1 MDRSLKPGTVAKK
14 KIRSNV
20 NRLAVVLVGLAW
32 LFSILSCNLSA
43 VSLGQAA
50 PPDPTDQP
58 TPTFIMPVVQ
68 STAYFM
74 STQPVATSSPVPT
87 ATKSPP
93 VLYNAQSGDSLQ
105 NLEARFNV
113 KRSDITS
120 PDPIVEEG
128 FLKVGQLLFIPR
140 NVSDTNPTTLLLPD
154 SEVVYSPSTIDFDI
168 SAFVKQ
174 ANGYLSGFSDYT
186 GYGMLTGALDVLQ
199 VAIDNSIN
207 PRLLLALLEYQG
219 HWVYEQPTN
228 LADQNYPLGNYDVN
242 TRGLF
247 NQLSWAARQLD
258 IGYYG
263 WRSGTLTEISFP
275 DNTKVRLA
283 PELNA
288 GTVAL
293 EYFFSQI
300 SMLRTRRDWDSA
312 LYGGN
317 SFSVLYD
324 RMYGN
329 VWVRSQAV
337 EPLFP
342 DNLAQPVLDLP
353 FYPGQTWSFSGGPH
367 AVWGTNSPF
376 AAVDF
381 APGST
386 ASGCVPSE
394 EFVLAPAAGVVV
406 RSSTGIV
413 VLDLDGDG
421 HEQTGW
427 VLFFLHIRTDGRA
440 YVGQR
445 LNKDDPIGHPSCE
458 GGNATGTHVHFAR
471 KYNGEWMLAD
481 GPLPM
486 VLSGWRV
493 HAGVA
498 EYKGTLTKNDQTITA
513 DTNGSNETT
522 IVRPNP

>member
-1 MDRSLKPGTVAKK
+1 MDRSSKPGTAAKK
-14 KIRSNV
+14 KIKSSV
-20 NRLAVVLVGLAW
+20 KRLAAAIVGLTW

-50 PPDPTDQP
+50 PPDPTNP
-58 TPTFIMPVVQ
+58 AVPTFFLPKDQ

-74 STQPVATSSPVPT
+74 STQPPATPTPAPT
-87 ATKSPP
+87 ATKAPP

-105 NLEARFNV
+105 NLEARFGV
-113 KRSDITS
+113 KSSDITS
-120 PDPIVEEG
+120 PDPIPSLG

-140 NVSDTNPTTLLLPD
+140 NVGSTNPTTLLLPD

-168 SAFVKQ
+168 SSFVKQ
-174 ANGYLSGFSDYT
+174 AGGYLSGFTEYT
-186 GYGMLTGALDVLQ
+186 GYGNLTGALDVLQ
-199 VAIDNSIN
+199 VAVDNSIN

-219 HWVYEQPTN
+219 HWVYEQPSN

-247 NQLSWAARQLD
+247 NQLSWAARQLS

-263 WRSGTLTEISFP
+263 WRSGTLTSITFP
-275 DNTKVRLA
+275 DNTNIRLA

-293 EYFFSQI
+293 AYFFSQV
-300 SMLRTRRDWDSA
+300 SMLHTQRDWESA
-312 LYGGN
+312 LYGAK
-317 SFSVLYD
+317 SFSILYD

-329 VWVRSQAV
+329 VWIRSQAV

-342 DNLAQPVLDLP
+342 DGLTQPVLDLP
-353 FYPGQTWSFSGGPH
+353 FFPGLVWSYSGGPH
-367 AVWGTNSPF
+367 AVWGAGSPF
-376 AAVDF
+376 AAIDF

-386 ASGCVPSE
+386 ASGCIPAE
-394 EFVLAPAAGVVV
+394 QYVLAPAAGVVV
-406 RSSTGIV
+406 RSAPGIV

-440 YVGQR
+440 YQGQR

-458 GGNATGTHVHFAR
+458 GGNATGTHVHMAR

-481 GPLPM
+481 GPLPF
-486 VLSGWRV
+486 VLGGWQV
-493 HAGVA
+493 HAGAA
-498 EYKGTLTKNDQTITA
+498 EYKGTLTKNGQTVTA

-522 IVRPNP
+522 IVRTKP